1 MIVVM
6 HKNKII
12 IIILM
17 LFLPQ
22 VVISAT
28 LDYHQYPEEKIFQGK
43 PAEPNVA
50 THKEA
55 GKYQTI
61 LRQQSKQ
68 GPNFAGHYTIVT
80 IGCGTSCAGIAVVDA
95 QTGHV
100 YFPQNLHHVF
110 WAGWWHKPYG
120 PEFKLTSRLLIVYG
134 QANSEDAPFGIS
146 YFEWTGGEFK
156 LLHFEPRDRG
166 QPPK

>member
-1 MIVVM
+1 M

-28 LDYHQYPEEKIFQGK
+28 LDYPQYPEEKIFQGK
-43 PAEPNVA
+43 PAEPDVA

-55 GKYQTI
+55 RKYQTM
-61 LRQQSKQ
+61 LRQRSKQ

-110 WAGWWHKPYG
+110 WAGWWHEPYG
-120 PEFKLTSRLLIVYG
+120 PEFKLTSRLLIAYG
-134 QANSEDAPFGIS
+134 QVNSEDAPYGVS
-146 YFEWTGGEFK
+146 YFEWTGREFK
-156 LLHFEPRDRG
+156 LLHFEARDRG